1 MRVTRLTGL
10 RAADLPPLEGELG
23 EGLVALVG
31 SPDEASEVRR
41 SLVWAV
47 LVGEGGVVLAEASE
61 SAGVEALWGGD
72 RGLTEAL
79 ESAVAWLAGRS
90 LARVEGARV
99 TMGGQGRGPLAPG
112 GTLVPAGHSDAEEE
126 EGRPLEDTLPELRAR
141 EHELRDLRAE
151 WAEVTGDVEQ
161 ATMDWLRERQD
172 AESQLQAYRDRARE
186 LKARLTQIQA
196 RGPDAP
202 CPTCGRPLADH
213 LKDVRV
219 QLREE
224 WESVV
229 QDGSW
234 WKRRREQLE
243 GKPEH
248 LRALE
253 GQGVRVN
260 AAVETGAER
269 VERVR
274 ARVRELAAVGVEP
287 RGDEAGSPE
296 VRALERLAEELRVAA
311 RARVLSE
318 AGRLAERIT
327 AGRILW
333 IRDDEGSPVA
343 EGVFYGGLPG
353 RRDRAAVDLAVRMA
367 AAALARGA
375 GAPIM
380 GIVMGEAF
388 EVLDPEDR
396 LRSVDVLGELAD
408 ELGQVVVV
416 TGTDVVDLRP
426 EEFVRALELGPS
438 ERGVP
443 SLRPL
448 PVGAA
453 VLRLTA

>member
-380 GIVMGEAF
+380 GIVMSEAF

>member
-426 EEFVRALELGPS
+426 EEFVRALQLGPS

>member
-41 SLVWAV
+41 ALVWAA
-47 LVGEGGVVLAEASE
+47 LVGEGGVVLTEVSE
-61 SAGVEALWGGD
+61 RAGVEALWGGA
-72 RGLTEAL
+72 RGLAEVL
-79 ESAVAWLAGRS
+79 ESAVAWLAGPS
-90 LARVEGARV
+90 LARVEAARV
-99 TMGGQGRGPLAPG
+99 TEGVRRQGQLAPG
-112 GTLVPAGHSDAEEE
+112 ETLVPPGRSDADDA
-126 EGRPLEDTLPELRAR
+126 RVRLLEDALPELRAR

-161 ATMDWLRERQD
+161 ATMDWLRERHD
-172 AESQLQAYRDRARE
+172 AESQLQVYRDRARE

-196 RGPDAP
+196 GGPDAP

-248 LRALE
+248 LRALD
-253 GQGVRVN
+253 GRGVRVH

-274 ARVRELAAVGVEP
+274 TRVRELAAVGIEP

-296 VRALERLAEELRVAA
+296 ARALERLAEELRVAA
-311 RARVLSE
+311 RVRVLSE

-333 IRDDEGSPVA
+333 IRDDDGSPVA

-353 RRDRAAVDLAVRMA
+353 RKDRVAVDLAIRMA
-367 AAALARGA
+367 AAALARAA

-380 GIVMGEAF
+380 GIVVGEAF
-388 EVLDPEDR
+388 EALDPEDR

-426 EEFVRALELGPS
+426 EAFVRALELGPS

>member
-1 MRVTRLTGL
+1 M
-10 RAADLPPLEGELG
+10 
-23 EGLVALVG
+23 ALVG

-41 SLVWAV
+41 ALVWAV
-47 LVGEGGVVLAEASE
+47 LVGEGGVVLTEASE
-61 SAGVEALWGGD
+61 RAGVEALWGGD
-72 RGLTEAL
+72 RGLAEVL

-90 LARVEGARV
+90 LARVEGAR
-99 TMGGQGRGPLAPG
+99 GQLAPVE
-112 GTLVPAGHSDAEEE
+112 TQVSPGHSDADEAG
-126 EGRPLEDTLPELRAR
+126 GRLLEDTLPELRAR
-141 EHELRDLRAE
+141 EHELRELRAE

-172 AESQLQAYRDRARE
+172 AEGQLQAYRDRARE
-186 LKARLTQIQA
+186 LKARVTQIQA
-196 RGPDAP
+196 GGPDAP

-253 GQGVRVN
+253 GQGVRVH

-274 ARVRELAAVGVEP
+274 ARVRELAAVGGEP

-296 VRALERLAEELRVAA
+296 ARALERLAEELREAA

-333 IRDDEGSPVA
+333 IRDDGGSPVA

-353 RRDRAAVDLAVRMA
+353 GRDRAAVDLSIRMA
-367 AAALARGA
+367 AASLARSA
-375 GAPIM
+375 GAAIM
-380 GIVMGEAF
+380 GIVVGESF
-388 EVLDPEDR
+388 EALDPEDR
-396 LRSVDVLGELAD
+396 LRSVDVLGDLAD

-416 TGTDVVDLRP
+416 TGTDVVDRRP
-426 EEFVRALELGPS
+426 EAFARALELGPS
-438 ERGVP
+438 ERGVL

-453 VLRLTA
+453 VLRLIA

>member
-41 SLVWAV
+41 ALVWAV
-47 LVGEGGVVLAEASE
+47 LVGEGGVVLTQPSE
-61 SAGVEALWGGD
+61 RAGVEALWGGD
-72 RGLTEAL
+72 RALAEAL
-79 ESAVAWLAGRS
+79 SSAIMWLAGPS
-90 LARVEGARV
+90 LARVEAARAATGV
-99 TMGGQGRGPLAPG
+99 RRRAQLTPGDTPVPSGRL
-112 GTLVPAGHSDAEEE
+112 DAEKA
-126 EGRPLEDTLPELRAR
+126 GDPPLEKVLPELRER
-141 EHELRDLRAE
+141 ERELRELRAE

-186 LKARLTQIQA
+186 LKSRLTQIQA
-196 RGPDAP
+196 GGPDAP

-248 LRALE
+248 LRTLE
-253 GQGVRVN
+253 GQGVRVH

-274 ARVRELAAVGVEP
+274 ARGRELAAVEVEP
-287 RGDEAGSPE
+287 HGDEASSPE
-296 VRALERLAEELRVAA
+296 VRALDRLAEELRVAA
-311 RARVLSE
+311 GARVLSE
-318 AGRLAERIT
+318 AGRLAERIS

-333 IRDDEGSPVA
+333 VRDDGGSPVA

-353 RRDRAAVDLAVRMA
+353 KRDRAAVDLAIRLA
-367 AAALARGA
+367 AASLARKS

-380 GIVMGEAF
+380 GMVVGEAF
-388 EVLDPEDR
+388 EALDPEDR

-408 ELGQVVVV
+408 ELGQVILV

-426 EEFVRALELGPS
+426 EAFVRALELGLS

-443 SLRPL
+443 SLQPL

>member
-196 RGPDAP
+196 GGPDAP

-243 GKPEH
+243 GKLEH

-287 RGDEAGSPE
+287 RGDEACSPE
-296 VRALERLAEELRVAA
+296 VRALKRLAEELRVAA

-367 AAALARGA
+367 AAALARRA

>member
-23 EGLVALVG
+23 GGLVALVG

-41 SLVWAV
+41 ALVWAV
-47 LVGEGGVVLAEASE
+47 LVGEGGVALTEPSE
-61 SAGVEALWGGD
+61 RAGVEALWGGD
-72 RGLTEAL
+72 RALAEAL
-79 ESAVAWLAGRS
+79 DSAVSWLALRS
-90 LARVEGARV
+90 LARVEAARSAAGV
-99 TMGGQGRGPLAPG
+99 RRHGGLAPG
-112 GTLVPAGHSDAEEE
+112 EELVSHGPSDAEEAGGQLLE
-126 EGRPLEDTLPELRAR
+126 EALPELRER
-141 EHELRDLRAE
+141 ERELRELRAE

-186 LKARLTQIQA
+186 LKSRLSQIQTG
-196 RGPDAP
+196 GPDAP

-219 QLREE
+219 QMREE

-243 GKPEH
+243 GKPED

-253 GQGVRVN
+253 GKGVRVH
-260 AAVETGAER
+260 AAVETGAEV

-274 ARVRELAAVGVEP
+274 ARVRELAATGSEP
-287 RGDEAGSPE
+287 HTDEAGSPE
-296 VRALERLAEELRVAA
+296 LRALDRLAEELRAA
-311 RARVLSE
+311 ALARVLNE
-318 AGRLAERIT
+318 AGRMAERIT

-333 IRDDEGSPVA
+333 IRDDEGSPIA

-353 RRDRAAVDLAVRMA
+353 KRDRAAVDLAIRMA
-367 AAALARGA
+367 AAALAHRS

-380 GIVMGEAF
+380 GIVVGEAF
-388 EVLDPEDR
+388 EALDPEDR

-408 ELGQVVVV
+408 ELGQVIAV

-426 EEFVRALELGPS
+426 EAFDRALELGTS

-443 SLRPL
+443 SLQPL

-453 VLRLTA
+453 VLRLIA

>member
-41 SLVWAV
+41 ALVWAA
-47 LVGEGGVVLAEASE
+47 LVGEGGVVLTQVSDR
-61 SAGVEALWGGD
+61 AGVEALWGGA
-72 RGLTEAL
+72 RGLAETL
-79 ESAVAWLAGRS
+79 ESAVAWLAEPS
-90 LARVEGARV
+90 LARVEAARV
-99 TMGGQGRGPLAPG
+99 TAGVGRPGQLAPG
-112 GTLVPAGHSDAEEE
+112 ETLVLPGRSDADDAR
-126 EGRPLEDTLPELRAR
+126 GRLLEDALPELRGR
-141 EHELRDLRAE
+141 EHELRELRAE

-172 AESQLQAYRDRARE
+172 AESQLQSYRDRARE

-196 RGPDAP
+196 GGPDAP

-248 LRALE
+248 LRTLE
-253 GQGVRVN
+253 GRGVRVH

-274 ARVRELAAVGVEP
+274 TRVRELAAVGIEP

-296 VRALERLAEELRVAA
+296 VRALERLAEELRVTA
-311 RARVLSE
+311 RGRVLSE
-318 AGRLAERIT
+318 AGRLAERIS

-333 IRDDEGSPVA
+333 IRDDDGSPVA

-353 RRDRAAVDLAVRMA
+353 RRDRAAVDLAIRVA
-367 AAALARGA
+367 AAALANTA
-375 GAPIM
+375 GAQIM
-380 GIVMGEAF
+380 GIVVGEAF
-388 EVLDPEDR
+388 EALDPEDR
-396 LRSVDVLGELAD
+396 LRSVDVLGELAE

-426 EEFVRALELGPS
+426 EAFVRALELGPS

>member
-1 MRVTRLTGL
+1 VRVTRLTGL

-196 RGPDAP
+196 GGPDAP

-243 GKPEH
+243 GKLEH

-367 AAALARGA
+367 AAALARRA